1 MLLDWGI
8 KWPTLG
14 SGNMWVSMLIRGFVY
29 FLAKIEISQVV
40 HNLYDIHVVVQYE
53 DPFPFLL
60 RDIEL
65 GIYFMNIQYR

>member
-1 MLLDWGI
+1 MRITQSTYVGVHAKKGI
-8 KWPTLG
+8 R
-14 SGNMWVSMLIRGFVY
+14 V

-40 HNLYDIHVVVQYE
+40 HNLYKTHMVVQYE

-65 GIYFMNIQYR
+65 GIYLMNIQ